1 MIRPLLKVIFYL
13 ALLVGLYACIIKY
26 FAKDKSAE
34 FNPKVIEI
42 LKSVGEDRRTVIVSK
57 PDTIIVISRADD
69 KDSGDY
75 SNDPDVKFVSGDKVI
90 NKNQPKIDAGVKD
103 GLVAYYPFNGN
114 ANDASGNK
122 NHGIVHGATL
132 TEDRFGNAKSAY
144 YFDGIDDEIYLG
156 ESKLFDIRATLTIYL
171 EMKVKSVEKNIS
183 PIIYKGL
190 NYGGKEVY
198 NGSERT
204 YSVWVDNTGLLHLS
218 TADNSGSQYLNT
230 QQKTIMQNEWYSYAA
245 VIDRKNG
252 IMKSYLNGVL
262 LATAPIR
269 KGLSVSTG
277 SPLLIGSSLEK
288 ISKFSNFHGTID
300 NVKIYDR
307 ALREVEIEKLF
318 SNSLSK

>member
-26 FAKDKSAE
+26 FAKDKSAD

-132 TEDRFGNAKSAY
+132 TEDRFGNPKSAY
-144 YFDGIDDEIYLG
+144 YFDGMASVSISDNPSLRPAASLTLCAWVKIDNINSDNYLRIISKHG
-156 ESKLFDIRATLTIYL
+156 EVTEKGGSHGSYQLLTGRPNERGKFYTTLKTDARYF
-171 EMKVKSVEKNIS
+171 
-183 PIIYKGL
+183 
-190 NYGGKEVY
+190 
-198 NGSERT
+198 
-204 YSVWVDNTGLLHLS
+204 S
-218 TADNSGSQYLNT
+218 TNP
-230 QQKTIMQNEWYSYAA
+230 
-245 VIDRKNG
+245 RKNVT
-252 IMKSYLNGVL
+252 NGDWHFV
-262 LATAPIR
+262 
-269 KGLSVSTG
+269 VSTWDG
-277 SPLLIGSSLEK
+277 SRVANYVDCILISEDYATGRIQYDSNPLYIGKDGFYTNAFFKGK
-288 ISKFSNFHGTID
+288 IDEVRIYSRNLDFS
-300 NVKIYDR
+300 
-307 ALREVEIEKLF
+307 EIIKLYEA
-318 SNSLSK
+318 KQ